1 MLRLSIALN
10 VCFENH
16 TDNFLHIAG
25 ISDSVVSRIQ
35 SLRKIVWDHANDS
48 LAQSLGYTVDLF
60 MNTGYLCA
68 LYIFNVFI
76 LFNVSDPFEILGSVI
91 FFEFL
96 FDLDEEIAASS
107 WYDDEKR
114 FIKAGVVEMCMQTN
128 IRRERMRTKKTWT
141 DWLDQTLAEAEKEV
155 VKKRLDEVNLPDD
168 ETFLLGE
175 EDDEEIEL
183 LTIAERVERL
193 RNSDS
198 RSLVK
203 GGNNLQDKEKVYFS
217 LICNDSALFERHK
230 DLYAWSHWE
239 ELLFL
244 YPIPTM
250 VPESYQRGTKLVLDD
265 DIGLLAAQRKRRF
278 APGRT
283 KNERFL
289 FQVRDMLSCR
299 TMVKDYAAAKVHRPW
314 YVVST
319 RVFHSLF
326 AWPSYAVQFV
336 FPFIIFAS
344 LIVVYMDSWYC
355 AVRRGESDDECLA
368 SISRNV

>member
-1 MLRLSIALN
+1 
-10 VCFENH
+10 
-16 TDNFLHIAG
+16 
-25 ISDSVVSRIQ
+25 
-35 SLRKIVWDHANDS
+35 
-48 LAQSLGYTVDLF
+48 
-60 MNTGYLCA
+60 
-68 LYIFNVFI
+68 
-76 LFNVSDPFEILGSVI
+76 
-91 FFEFL
+91 
-96 FDLDEEIAASS
+96 
-107 WYDDEKR
+107 
-114 FIKAGVVEMCMQTN
+114 
-128 IRRERMRTKKTWT
+128 
-141 DWLDQTLAEAEKEV
+141 
-155 VKKRLDEVNLPDD
+155 
-168 ETFLLGE
+168 
-175 EDDEEIEL
+175 
-183 LTIAERVERL
+183 
-193 RNSDS
+193 
-198 RSLVK
+198 
-203 GGNNLQDKEKVYFS
+203 
-217 LICNDSALFERHK
+217 
-230 DLYAWSHWE
+230 
-239 ELLFL
+239 
-244 YPIPTM
+244 M